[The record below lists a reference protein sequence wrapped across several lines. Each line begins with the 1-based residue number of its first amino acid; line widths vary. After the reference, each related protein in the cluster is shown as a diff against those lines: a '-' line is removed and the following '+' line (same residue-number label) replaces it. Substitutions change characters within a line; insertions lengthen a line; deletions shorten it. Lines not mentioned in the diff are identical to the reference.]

1 MASPMPTQ
9 LGSGLVEEEAD
20 ECIWEGREGRI
31 VGMDEQGQPLVDFIG
46 NTQGPRIARKTIPLD
61 SSAVRAS
68 IEGGRRVEL
77 RFEDGHAQLPIIV
90 SLGPPPASL
99 PPPATTDLTSSVHVI
114 EGGDELVFQCG
125 KASITLRRNGKI
137 IIKGTYVETQSEG
150 VNRIKG
156 GSIQLG

>member
-1 MASPMPTQ
+1 MPTK
-9 LGSGLVEEEAD
+9 LGSGLVKEEAD

-31 VGMDEQGQPLVDFIG
+31 VGMNEQGQPLVDFIG
-46 NTQGPRIARKTIPLD
+46 NTQGPRIARKTIPLESSTLRAFID
-61 SSAVRAS
+61 S
-68 IEGGRRVEL
+68 GRRVEL

-90 SLGPPPASL
+90 SLGPPPPSSA
-99 PPPATTDLTSSVHVI
+99 PPATADPTSPVHVI
-114 EGGDELVFQCG
+114 KGGDELVFQCG